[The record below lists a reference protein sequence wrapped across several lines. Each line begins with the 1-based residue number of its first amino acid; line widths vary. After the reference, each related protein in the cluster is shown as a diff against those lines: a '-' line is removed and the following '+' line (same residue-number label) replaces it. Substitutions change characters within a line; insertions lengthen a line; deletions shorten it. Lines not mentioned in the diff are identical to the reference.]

1 MIFLKGIQFGV
12 VLAFLAGPVFFTII
26 QTSAERGFA
35 KGVLVALGV
44 SISDAFYV
52 IVCYLGLISLIE
64 SPTFRDQMAF
74 VGGGILILFGLYHL
88 LIKTKRAMATAKVT
102 TESKSY
108 RYILKGFFINAFSPM
123 VPILWIGYISIASI
137 DLKLVDDSE
146 FAVFFIAMLVTVLL
160 TDIAKAYLAGRLS
173 TLITPRRMMWMNV
186 IVGIALLIYGVRL
199 IATGLHWQN
208 ILLRLG
214 SPANSVL

>member
-1 MIFLKGIQFGV
+1 MIVIKGIQFGV

-52 IVCYLGLISLIE
+52 VVCYLGLISLIE
-64 SPTFRDQMAF
+64 SPSFRDQMAY
-74 VGGGILILFGLYHL
+74 VGGGILIAFGLYHL
-88 LIKTKRAMATAKVT
+88 IVKTRKSIT
-102 TESKSY
+102 TGQAPVESKPF

-137 DLKLVDDSE
+137 DLKLVKDSE
-146 FAVFFIAMLVTVLL
+146 FAVFFLSMLITVLL

-173 TLITPRRMMWMNV
+173 GVITPQRMMWMNV
-186 IVGIALLIYGVRL
+186 VVGIALVVYGVRL
-199 IATGLHWQN
+199 IATGLHW
-208 ILLRLG
+208 I
-214 SPANSVL
+214 

>member
-1 MIFLKGIQFGV
+1 MIIVKGIQFGI
-12 VLAFLAGPVFFTII
+12 VLAFLAGPVFFTIV

-52 IVCYLGLISLIE
+52 VICYLGLISLIE
-64 SPTFRDQMAF
+64 SPGFRDQMAF
-74 VGGGILILFGLYHL
+74 VGGTILVLFGLYHL
-88 LIKTKRAMATAKVT
+88 FVKTRKQTAKAKVA
-102 TESKSY
+102 TESRTY

-137 DLKLVDDSE
+137 DLGLVEDSE
-146 FAVFFIAMLVTVLL
+146 FVVFFLSMLVTVLL

-173 TLITPRRMMWMNV
+173 TLITPELMFWMNV
-186 IVGIALLIYGVRL
+186 IVGIALAVYGVRL
-199 IATGLHWQN
+199 FLTGLHV
-208 ILLRLG
+208 I
-214 SPANSVL
+214 

>member
-1 MIFLKGIQFGV
+1 MIVLKGIQFGV

-52 IVCYLGLISLIE
+52 VVCYLGLISLIE

-74 VGGGILILFGLYHL
+74 VGGGILIVFGLYHL
-88 LIKTKRAMATAKVT
+88 IVKARKAIRPVQAA

-123 VPILWIGYISIASI
+123 VPILWIGYISVASI
-137 DLKLVDDSE
+137 DLGLVADSE
-146 FAVFFIAMLVTVLL
+146 FAVFFAAMLITVLL
-160 TDIAKAYLAGRLS
+160 TDIGKAYLAGRLS
-173 TLITPRRMMWMNV
+173 TLITPQRMMWMNV
-186 IVGIALLIYGVRL
+186 IVGIALVVYGGRL
-199 IATGLHWQN
+199 IATGLHL
-208 ILLRLG
+208 I
-214 SPANSVL
+214 

>member
-1 MIFLKGIQFGV
+1 MIVVKGIQFGI
-12 VLAFLAGPVFFTII
+12 VLAFLAGPVFFTIV

-52 IVCYLGLISLIE
+52 VVGYLGLISLIE
-64 SPTFRDQMAF
+64 SPAFRDQMAF
-74 VGGGILILFGLYHL
+74 VGGTILVLFGLYHL
-88 LIKTKRAMATAKVT
+88 FVKTRKQTETGKIT

-137 DLKLVDDSE
+137 DLGLVEDSE
-146 FAVFFIAMLVTVLL
+146 FAVFFLSMLVTVLL
-160 TDIAKAYLAGRLS
+160 TDIAKAYLGGRLA
-173 TLITPRRMMWMNV
+173 TLITPERMFWMNV
-186 IVGIALLIYGVRL
+186 IVGIALAVYGVRL
-199 IATGLHWQN
+199 FLTGLHL
-208 ILLRLG
+208 I
-214 SPANSVL
+214 

>member
-1 MIFLKGIQFGV
+1 MIVIKGIQFGI

-52 IVCYLGLISLIE
+52 VVCYLGLISLIE
-64 SPTFRDQMAF
+64 SAAFRDQMAF
-74 VGGGILILFGLYHL
+74 VGGSILIVFGLYHL
-88 LIKTKRAMATAKVT
+88 LVKTRKSIASGTVA
-102 TESKSY
+102 TESKAF

-123 VPILWIGYISIASI
+123 VPILWIGYISVASI
-137 DLKLVDDSE
+137 DLGWVEDSE
-146 FAVFFIAMLVTVLL
+146 FTIFFLSMLATVLL

-173 TLITPRRMMWMNV
+173 TLITPQRMMWRNV
-186 IVGIALLIYGVRL
+186 VVGIALVVYGARL
-199 IATGLHWQN
+199 IATGLHL
-208 ILLRLG
+208 I
-214 SPANSVL
+214 

>member
-1 MIFLKGIQFGV
+1 MIILKGIQFGV

-26 QTSAERGFA
+26 QTSAERGFT

-52 IVCYLGLISLIE
+52 VVCYLGLISLIE
-64 SPTFRDQMAF
+64 SPTFRDHMAF
-74 VGGGILILFGLYHL
+74 VGGSILILFGLYNL
-88 LIKTKRAMATAKVT
+88 IIKTRKKAEAKDVSN
-102 TESKSY
+102 ESKPY

-137 DLKLVDDSE
+137 DLKLVKDSE
-146 FAVFFIAMLVTVLL
+146 FAVFFVSMLATVLL

-173 TLITPRRMMWMNV
+173 TLITPRRMMIMNV
-186 IVGIALLIYGVRL
+186 LVGIALVVYGARL
-199 IATGLHWQN
+199 IATGLHW
-208 ILLRLG
+208 I
-214 SPANSVL
+214 

>member
-1 MIFLKGIQFGV
+1 MIVIKGIQFGL
-12 VLAFLAGPVFFTII
+12 VLAFLAGPVFFTIV
-26 QTSAERGFA
+26 QTSAERGFT

-52 IVCYLGLISLIE
+52 VVCYLGLISLIE

-74 VGGGILILFGLYHL
+74 VGGTILILFGTYHL
-88 LIKTKRAMATAKVT
+88 LVKTRKKAATGEVY
-102 TESKSY
+102 TETRPY

-137 DLKLVDDSE
+137 DLGLVADSE
-146 FAVFFIAMLVTVLL
+146 FVIFFVAMLATVLL

-173 TLITPRRMMWMNV
+173 ALITPRLMFWMNV
-186 IVGIALLIYGVRL
+186 IVGVALAVYGMRL
-199 IATGLHWQN
+199 IATGLHW
-208 ILLRLG
+208 I
-214 SPANSVL
+214 

>member
-1 MIFLKGIQFGV
+1 MIVVKGIQFGV
-12 VLAFLAGPVFFTII
+12 VLAFLAGPVFFTIV

-52 IVCYLGLISLIE
+52 VVCYLGLISLIE
-64 SPTFRDQMAF
+64 SPGFRDQMAF
-74 VGGGILILFGLYHL
+74 VGGSILVLFGLYHL
-88 LIKTKRAMATAKVT
+88 FVKTRKKEPAAKVA
-102 TESKSY
+102 TESRTY

-137 DLKLVDDSE
+137 DLGLVEDSE
-146 FAVFFIAMLVTVLL
+146 FAVFFLSMLVTVLL

-173 TLITPRRMMWMNV
+173 TLITPERMFWMNV
-186 IVGIALLIYGVRL
+186 IVGIALAVYGVRL
-199 IATGLHWQN
+199 FLQGLHL
-208 ILLRLG
+208 I
-214 SPANSVL
+214 

>member
-1 MIFLKGIQFGV
+1 MIVIKGIQFGI
-12 VLAFLAGPVFFTII
+12 VLAFLAGPVFFAIL
-26 QTSAERGFA
+26 QTSAERGFT

-52 IVCYLGLISLIE
+52 VVCYLGLISLIE

-74 VGGGILILFGLYHL
+74 VGGSILILFGSYHL
-88 LIKTKRAMATAKVT
+88 FVKTRKATATAKVA
-102 TESKSY
+102 TETKPY

-137 DLKLVDDSE
+137 DLGLVEDSE
-146 FAVFFIAMLVTVLL
+146 FAVFFLSMLATVLL

-173 TLITPRRMMWMNV
+173 ALITPKRMIWMNV
-186 IVGIALLIYGVRL
+186 IVGIALAIYGVRL
-199 IATGLHWQN
+199 IATGLHL
-208 ILLRLG
+208 I
-214 SPANSVL
+214 